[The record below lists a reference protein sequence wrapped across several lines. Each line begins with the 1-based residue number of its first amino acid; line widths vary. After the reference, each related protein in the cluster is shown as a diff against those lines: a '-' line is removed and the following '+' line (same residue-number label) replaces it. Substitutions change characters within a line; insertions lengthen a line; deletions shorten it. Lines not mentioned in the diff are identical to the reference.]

1 MLVWQVGFRTCV
13 WRVGAMFADLS
24 FSGIRRSLQGEMR
37 DCGRDVAEE
46 RFVFVGFNPVAGFPG
61 DAFGGVL
68 IADKAIV
75 GFGFCRVVGRFQLL
89 IRAEIRVV

>member
-1 MLVWQVGFRTCV
+1 MLVKLTDHSGVGCTWMLVWQVGFRTCV
-13 WRVGAMFADLS
+13 WRVGAMFADLR
-24 FSGIRRSLQGEMR
+24 FGGIRGSLEGEMR

-75 GFGFCRVVGRFQLL
+75 
-89 IRAEIRVV
+89 

>member
-13 WRVGAMFADLS
+13 WRVGAMFAD
-24 FSGIRRSLQGEMR
+24 FRFGCIRGSLQGEVR
-37 DCGRDVAEE
+37 DSGRDVAEE

-75 GFGFCRVVGRFQLL
+75 GFGFCRIIGRFQLL
-89 IRAEIRVV
+89 IRAEIGVV